1 VPAERIYEN
10 IFGHFQALV
19 KFLKVLV
26 GLCLVGAEL
35 LGGNNGQGAVK
46 IVNGFKEISSETLD
60 RECTSSL
67 NISLGSFLEIPEVC
81 DRAKIFV
88 LVDGNISTDME
99 RGHVAQGNHFQRVDP
114 QNVKSDIYT
123 FKSITSLFLASSS
136 FFNAFSVL
144 SAASV

>member
-1 VPAERIYEN
+1 MQLRIEFLRAAVLSCCARIKPLQSVPAERIHEN

-60 RECTSSL
+60 RECTSIL

-88 LVDGNISTDME
+88 LVDG
-99 RGHVAQGNHFQRVDP
+99 
-114 QNVKSDIYT
+114 KY
-123 FKSITSLFLASSS
+123 
-136 FFNAFSVL
+136 
-144 SAASV
+144 